1 MSKKKKYTIIA
12 IIVLLSFAIIG
23 IVYALLSDN
32 VELRNKIKVG
42 SVKIENLNLKLKNL
56 KGEDVN
62 SLVPADINTLSWT
75 TKNIGTS
82 RVLTRHILEIYW
94 TDETDENANTMLYMY
109 PANMTNEA
117 ILADYEKGDKS
128 EYIIK
133 TEKVSREVNGK
144 TQYGI
149 KYQFVGDALD
159 GTSMKNISKEVNY
172 NISKESVI
180 DKNIST
186 DDSNATID
194 EIAYK
199 ILLSPKTS
207 YLYQGNKIHVKVIT
221 EAMQYTEDG
230 SENWKIAD
238 IQEI

>member
-82 RVLTRHILEIYW
+82 GVLTRHNLEIYW

-133 TEKVSREVNGK
+133 TEK
-144 TQYGI
+144 
-149 KYQFVGDALD
+149 
-159 GTSMKNISKEVNY
+159 
-172 NISKESVI
+172 
-180 DKNIST
+180 
-186 DDSNATID
+186 
-194 EIAYK
+194 
-199 ILLSPKTS
+199 
-207 YLYQGNKIHVKVIT
+207 YLEK
-221 EAMQYTEDG
+221 
-230 SENWKIAD
+230 
-238 IQEI
+238 

>member
-1 MSKKKKYTIIA
+1 
-12 IIVLLSFAIIG
+12 
-23 IVYALLSDN
+23 
-32 VELRNKIKVG
+32 
-42 SVKIENLNLKLKNL
+42 
-56 KGEDVN
+56 
-62 SLVPADINTLSWT
+62 
-75 TKNIGTS
+75 
-82 RVLTRHILEIYW
+82 
-94 TDETDENANTMLYMY
+94 
-109 PANMTNEA
+109 
-117 ILADYEKGDKS
+117 
-128 EYIIK
+128 
-133 TEKVSREVNGK
+133 
-144 TQYGI
+144 
-149 KYQFVGDALD
+149 
-159 GTSMKNISKEVNY
+159 MKNISKEVNY